1 MERTR
6 SMLMPP
12 IEVLLEETGSKFIL
26 VSLAAKRA
34 RQINEYRSRL
44 GDGLGTL
51 IPPQMESDA
60 AKSLSL
66 ACDEI
71 AAGKIVPEFREE
83 VVEESVDGDDE
94 PE

>member
-1 MERTR
+1 MAERTR
-6 SMLMPP
+6 SMLQPP
-12 IEVLLEETGSKFIL
+12 IEELLEKAGSKFIL

-51 IPPQMESDA
+51 IPPQLESDA
-60 AKSLSL
+60 SKSLSL
-66 ACDEI
+66 AFDEI
-71 AAGKIVPEFREE
+71 AADRIIPIYPEPVVDE
-83 VVEESVDGDDE
+83 VDSLDI

>member
-1 MERTR
+1 
-6 SMLMPP
+6 MLMPP
-12 IEVLLEETGSKFIL
+12 IEVLLEDTGSKFTL

-51 IPPQMESDA
+51 IPPQLESDA

-66 ACDEI
+66 AFDEI
-71 AAGKIVPEFREE
+71 AAGKIVPEFHEELAE
-83 VVEESVDGDDE
+83 VVTDDE

>member
-1 MERTR
+1 
-6 SMLMPP
+6 MPP
-12 IEVLLEETGSKFIL
+12 IEVLLEDTGSKFTL

-66 ACDEI
+66 AFDEI
-71 AAGKIVPEFREE
+71 AAGKIVPEFHEELAEE
-83 VVEESVDGDDE
+83 VTDDDE